1 MGYAGHVP
9 LRDGFAGHVD
19 AITAVNVVSLEIA
32 DGELFFLVGPSGCGK
47 TTLLRRIACF
57 SIPNKED
64 A

>member
-1 MGYAGHVP
+1 MNITLESITKQFGIVTA
-9 LRDGFAGHVD
+9 VD
-19 AITAVNVVSLEIA
+19 AVSLSIT